1 MHPGERR
8 AAFLPADTRT
18 KPHWL
23 PRLRPPWLGS
33 LPVFLIQKS
42 KHLCGERGCQSHYSH
57 SCPRPTKLL
66 CSHKAVSAPGTPRP
80 VPQAE
85 DSAGNHLLQKAA
97 LPLDS
102 AGRAGAQHT
111 AALTGRSPVCRA
123 SQPHQRE
130 GGGRGSDR
138 VGRQGTEAGTQIR
151 YRDLLCLIFF
161 NCSREGDVTFR
172 EEKGKNLTNTTAQ
185 THTELD
191 TSPHVPTWS

>member
-1 MHPGERR
+1 MERG
-8 AAFLPADTRT
+8 AANLITTTPVPDPLSYFAPT
-18 KPHWL
+18 KPFQHRGL
-23 PRLRPPWLGS
+23 HGQSLR
-33 LPVFLIQKS
+33 Q
-42 KHLCGERGCQSHYSH
+42 RQ
-57 SCPRPTKLL
+57 R
-66 CSHKAVSAPGTPRP
+66 R
-80 VPQAE
+80 
-85 DSAGNHLLQKAA
+85 NRLLQKAA

-123 SQPHQRE
+123 SQPHQRG

-151 YRDLLCLIFF
+151 YRDLLCFIFF
-161 NCSREGDVTFR
+161 NCSRERDVTFR